1 MLGKT
6 RFNLLLVANQ
16 CDLDIESAGCLD
28 CSFDD
33 DVRSVVASPIG
44 TFCVGAGLALN
55 AAGWWWMRRIVGV
68 PS

>member
-1 MLGKT
+1 MTAVPLLMLAT
-6 RFNLLLVANQ
+6 LVVT
-16 CDLDIESAGCLD
+16 
-28 CSFDD
+28 DD

-44 TFCVGAGLALN
+44 TFCVSAGLALN